1 MAFKKKI
8 RIENATA
15 FKLEY
20 YKGDSELKVKEF
32 NSYKS
37 MEQFHNRQT
46 DFLYID
52 CNRYAFVNGE
62 WHRFIKLI
70 SPIIF
75 QQELEF
81 INKSFNEIIEV
92 KNLQNKKCEE

>member
-1 MAFKKKI
+1 MALKKKI
-8 RIENATA
+8 RIENETA
-15 FKLEY
+15 FKLEFY
-20 YKGDSELKVKEF
+20 TCEAELKVKEF
-32 NSYKS
+32 NSYKA

-62 WHRFIKLI
+62 WHRFIKLT

-75 QQELEF
+75 QQELDF
-81 INKSFNEIIEV
+81 IYNTVHETI
-92 KNLQNKKCEE
+92 

>member
-1 MAFKKKI
+1 
-8 RIENATA
+8 
-15 FKLEY
+15 
-20 YKGDSELKVKEF
+20 
-32 NSYKS
+32 

-52 CNRYAFVNGE
+52 CNRYAFVNEE